1 LLSAEAVGGG
11 IGRFLLYV
19 RDGKVHL
26 MSVNEAHPPQAF
38 ALEEIDKIHP
48 IVAIVKKLLWMK

>member
-1 LLSAEAVGGG
+1 
-11 IGRFLLYV
+11 
-19 RDGKVHL
+19 